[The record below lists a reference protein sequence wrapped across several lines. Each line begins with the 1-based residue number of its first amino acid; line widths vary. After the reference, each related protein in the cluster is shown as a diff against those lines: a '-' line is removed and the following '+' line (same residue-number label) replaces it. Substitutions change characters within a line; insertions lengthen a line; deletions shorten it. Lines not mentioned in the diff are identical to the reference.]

1 MNNPSEVVPF
11 SAYSSVFSAIGSA
24 YAVSCLRSVY
34 YPLLKRSSPSPTV
47 VQHFV
52 SSLHEIG
59 KDNTMIK
66 QEINQSVNHVSCLR
80 PTELHLCCI
89 GNESSEI
96 FLLQFF
102 SAKYETI
109 TCDWKQWLCTALS
122 LKTSV
127 TNSCWNEKSYFQET
141 APSFHLNCLTAQGEE
156 LTSLWVILKM
166 ARCESYSFILTAA
179 GDPAALAWLMWKL

>member
-1 MNNPSEVVPF
+1 
-11 SAYSSVFSAIGSA
+11 
-24 YAVSCLRSVY
+24 
-34 YPLLKRSSPSPTV
+34 
-47 VQHFV
+47 
-52 SSLHEIG
+52 
-59 KDNTMIK
+59 MIK

-127 TNSCWNEKSYFQET
+127 TNSMLKWEKLFSGNCTQFSSQL
-141 APSFHLNCLTAQGEE
+141 LNCPRWGAHK
-156 LTSLWVILKM
+156 SLSNP
-166 ARCESYSFILTAA
+166 EN
-179 GDPAALAWLMWKL
+179 GPMWKLLLHPNSCWRPSCTRLVDVEALETKLTENVLMDSHDLYADTEQTDQGLVGEYRRLWGGWVQPDTHHCSHS